1 MINILSDMYSKANMA
16 VKSSE
21 GSSEEC
27 PITIGLL
34 QGEILSPLLFTL
46 FIADLVKILIKKGIR
61 EAALDKITE
70 VLASAFADNK
80 VFLAENI
87 VIKKKKIK
95 ALEEYFQLNSLVVN
109 IDKTKVVLF
118 QKKGF

>member
-1 MINILSDMYSKANMA
+1 MINILSDMYSTANMA

-27 PITIGLL
+27 PITKGLL

-46 FIADLVKILIKKGIR
+46 FIADLVKFLIKKGIR
-61 EAALDKITE
+61 GAALDKITE
-70 VLASAFADNK
+70 VFALAFADDK

-87 VIKKKKIK
+87 VI
-95 ALEEYFQLNSLVVN
+95 
-109 IDKTKVVLF
+109 
-118 QKKGF
+118 